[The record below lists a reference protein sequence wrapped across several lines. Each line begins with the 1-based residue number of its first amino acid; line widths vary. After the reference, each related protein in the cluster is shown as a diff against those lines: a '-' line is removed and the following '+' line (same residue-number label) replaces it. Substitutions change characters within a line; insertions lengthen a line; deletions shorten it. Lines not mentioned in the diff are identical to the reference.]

1 MAWDDES
8 KKSTRRRAASRRSHS
23 HSHARRRRRRRVVGA
38 ATCDCIAPSRLTGLR
53 GSVPRRFIS
62 CRNAGPFLCLP
73 FFLGHRESPPP
84 SILFPLRFSRRGH
97 REHVCFILLVAAEN
111 PSPCRICPS
120 LWRLS
125 SPRNPGN
132 SNEGYFTQSTV
143 SEDFAEIPVL
153 DAFAL
158 FPFASVPRELS
169 LLLSYSIVQKFSKL

>member
-23 HSHARRRRRRRVVGA
+23 HGRRRRRRRVVGA

-84 SILFPLRFSRRGH
+84 SILFPLRFSRRGR
-97 REHVCFILLVAAEN
+97 REHVCFILLVEQPRIRRRAGFVLLYGGCRVLETLGIAMKDILLSQPCPRISPKSLFWMRS
-111 PSPCRICPS
+111 PSFPLLLCHGGCRS
-120 LWRLS
+120 YS
-125 SPRNPGN
+125 
-132 SNEGYFTQSTV
+132 STV
-143 SEDFAEIPVL
+143 SCKS
-153 DAFAL
+153 
-158 FPFASVPRELS
+158 FPSS
-169 LLLSYSIVQKFSKL
+169 D